1 VSEFARIAVPREQ
14 PTPSGDIT
22 RLLHEWQAGETKAL
36 DQLISLV
43 YRELHL
49 MASRLMAREWREGTI
64 QTTALVNEAYVKL
77 VDQRAVDW
85 QGRAHFFA
93 IAANAMRRILIDA
106 ARHRLRGKRGGGAVQ
121 VALDEMPLAE
131 RPGMD
136 AIDVLAIDRAL
147 RHLEQLDP
155 TQAKMVELR
164 FFGGLTVEE
173 TAAVLGT
180 SASTVKRE
188 WAVAKGWLYRALTAG
203 AP

>member
-1 VSEFARIAVPREQ
+1 VSEFARIAVPRERS
-14 PTPSGDIT
+14 TSSGDIT

-36 DQLISLV
+36 DQLITLV

-121 VALDEMPLAE
+121 VALDEMPLTE

-136 AIDVLAIDRAL
+136 AVDVLAIDRAL

-155 TQAKMVELR
+155 TQARMVELR

>member
-1 VSEFARIAVPREQ
+1 
-14 PTPSGDIT
+14 
-22 RLLHEWQAGETKAL
+22 
-36 DQLISLV
+36 
-43 YRELHL
+43 
-49 MASRLMAREWREGTI
+49 
-64 QTTALVNEAYVKL
+64 
-77 VDQRAVDW
+77 
-85 QGRAHFFA
+85 
-93 IAANAMRRILIDA
+93 
-106 ARHRLRGKRGGGAVQ
+106 VQ
-121 VALDEMPLAE
+121 VALDEMPLTE

-136 AIDVLAIDRAL
+136 AVDVLAIDRAL

-155 TQAKMVELR
+155 TQARMVELR